1 MNCIKRA
8 TTLIL
13 CFCIALS
20 LFGAVTVTA
29 ETAAKEQTVVA
40 DDSYLS
46 FYSENSEKPRYY
58 GFLSAGAT
66 ATETSA
72 EKEVDG
78 KKGTLLEKGK
88 NRWIEYTVT
97 ASETALYGMK
107 LLYLAPAS
115 QSGKDVILSL
125 TVDGKSP
132 YEKAETFSLPR
143 VWRDKRQDDGS
154 VIKRDA
160 AGNDL
165 RPTQEEVV
173 RWQENMLENPQG
185 LYSEPYLLWLTKGE
199 HKIRLKIEEE
209 SLVIAGLSLGL
220 EKENV
225 SYKEYIEK
233 HSDKDYAKG
242 EAVIKQAEQ
251 AYEKSDSM
259 LYSTYDRTTVDVY
272 PYDPACIRLNTIG
285 QSNWGQN
292 GQWISWEVPV
302 EKAGLYR
309 IAFHANQDFS
319 QSINSYRSLKINGKI
334 PFKEA
339 ENISFRYDTSWYMK
353 VLGDEKPMYVY
364 LEPGDVISL
373 SCVPGRLSNV
383 LRNIQ
388 STVLSLNS
396 IYRDIIGITSTSP
409 DIYQDYNLDKKIPG
423 LEDSLNQ
430 NKEVLLSTYEE
441 VKKVLG
447 GTGGN
452 ASTIIQVAEMLG
464 DLADDPYTIPDR
476 LSNFKSEI
484 DNLGSLILSLQS
496 QPLELDF
503 IAFVPKGA
511 DIPDGKGGFFE
522 GIKYSVQ
529 KFLASFVTDYNSLGG
544 SEKDAKQIKVW
555 ISTGRDQVQI
565 LNNMISDSF
574 TAKTGIN
581 VRLSLIDT
589 GNTLIQATLAGKGP
603 DVALSVG
610 KEFPVNLAMRGAL
623 LDLTDYDFDKLKSET
638 NKSAWTSFY
647 YNGGLYAVPEGE
659 TFEVLFYR
667 TDIFEELGLSG
678 PPDTWEEFY
687 DYMEI
692 IQKNNFSV
700 GILEIDGTNYGVSA
714 GIATFSM
721 FLYQNG
727 GRYYNDK
734 LNATMFDSE
743 IAYQSFKQ
751 WVNLYDTFGL
761 DRSFSFYN
769 VFRSGEMPMG
779 ISGYG
784 TYNQLMAAAPEIT
797 GLWKFAPLP
806 GTRKADG
813 SIDRSQTTGVTG
825 SIVLKTAEKNGVADE
840 AVDFVRWWTSSESQ
854 TRYGKELEAILG
866 VAARTAPSNKVA
878 LQNLGW
884 NSEELSV
891 LEECRKWTV
900 NMEQVP
906 GNYVVTRSLTSAAR
920 AAISDKQTIRRSLIL
935 YNLDINEEIARK
947 RAEFGLE

>member
-1 MNCIKRA
+1 MKRTA
-8 TTLIL
+8 AIML
-13 CFCIALS
+13 ALLLVLS
-20 LFGAVTVTA
+20 VFGGLSVSA
-29 ETAAKEQTVVA
+29 ETADLEQTATA

-46 FYSENSEKPRYY
+46 FYTENIEEARHY
-58 GFLSAGAT
+58 GFLSATVT
-66 ATETSA
+66 ATQSA
-72 EKEVDG
+72 ADKTVDG
-78 KKGTLLEKGK
+78 KQGVALEKGK
-88 NRWIEYTVT
+88 NEWIEYTVT
-97 ASETALYGMK
+97 VSETALYGIK
-107 LLYLAPAS
+107 LSYLAPAS
-115 QSGKDVILSL
+115 ASGKDIILSL

-132 YEKAETFSLPR
+132 YEKANTFSLPR
-143 VWRDKRQDDGS
+143 VWRDKAAEDGTKYQQDAS
-154 VIKRDA
+154 
-160 AGNDL
+160 GNDL
-165 RPTQEEVV
+165 RPTQEEVS
-173 RWQENMLENPQG
+173 RWQENMLINEQG
-185 LYSEPYLLWLTKGE
+185 LYEEPYMLMLTEGE

-209 SLVIAGLSLGL
+209 SVIIAALSLGL
-220 EKENV
+220 ETDAP
-225 SYKEYIEK
+225 SYKDYIADY
-233 HSDKDYAKG
+233 SDKDYIKG
-242 EAVIKQAEQ
+242 EAVIKQAEG
-251 AYEKSDSM
+251 AFEKSDSM

-272 PYDPACIRLNTIG
+272 PYDPASIKLNTIG

-309 IAFHANQDFS
+309 LAFHANQDFS
-319 QSINSYRSLKINGKI
+319 QSINSYRTLKINGKI

-353 VLGDEKPMYVY
+353 VLGDDKPMYVY
-364 LEPGDVISL
+364 LKPGDVISL
-373 SCVPGRLSNV
+373 SCVPGKLSGV
-383 LRNIQ
+383 LRNVQ
-388 STVLSLNS
+388 STVLKLNH
-396 IYRDIIGITSTSP
+396 IYREIIGITSTSP

-423 LEDSLNQ
+423 LEDSLKE
-430 NKEVLLSTYEE
+430 NKKVLLSTYEE

-452 ASTIIQVAEMLG
+452 ASTILQVAEMLG
-464 DLADDPYTIPDR
+464 ELADDPYTIPDR

-511 DIPDGKGGFFE
+511 EVPDGKGGFFE
-522 GIKYSVQ
+522 GIKYSIL

-544 SEKDAKQIKVW
+544 TKADAKQIKVW

-623 LDLTDYDFDKLKSET
+623 LDLKDYDFDTLKSQT
-638 NKSAWTSFY
+638 NESAWTSFY

-659 TFEVLFYR
+659 SFEVLFYR

-678 PPDTWEEFY
+678 PPDTWDEFY

-727 GRYYNDK
+727 GKYYNDR
-734 LNATMFDSE
+734 LDATMFDSE
-743 IAYQSFKQ
+743 VAYQSFKQ

-769 VFRSGEMPMG
+769 LFRSGEMPMG
-779 ISGYG
+779 ISGYA

-806 GTRKADG
+806 GTKKADG
-813 SIDRSQTTGVTG
+813 KIDRSQTTGVTG
-825 SIVLKTAEKNGVADE
+825 SIVLKTAEKNGIADE
-840 AVDFVRWWTSSESQ
+840 AVEFVRWWTSAESQ

-866 VAARTAPSNKVA
+866 VAARATPANEVA
-878 LQNLGW
+878 LSNLGW
-884 NSEELSV
+884 NSEELAV
-891 LEECRKWTV
+891 LKKCREWTV

-920 AAISDKQTIRRSLIL
+920 AAMSDKQTIRRSLIL
-935 YNLDINEEIARK
+935 YNLDINEEIERK